1 MQTLQLKN
9 QKRGNKKM
17 KLSSIISDAF
27 SIESSVKFDKF
38 KSKKL
43 KSLKEKASKFT
54 PDELREVADWLC
66 NRTDDGV
73 FELYCRYVCVT
84 GRI

>member
-1 MQTLQLKN
+1 MQTIQLKN
-9 QKRGNKKM
+9 QKRGKRKM

-27 SIESSVKFDKF
+27 SIEGSVVSDKI

-43 KSLKEKASKFT
+43 KSLKEKAGKYT

-66 NRTDDGV
+66 NRTEDRV